1 MGKVLHRYGCTSNC
15 LHNSWS
21 VNTFKLLM
29 MLKLFYCKELLECH
43 FNQLVAL
50 LVFTIILDR
59 FHSLHLYS
67 SVFLKQFFICGH
79 VKDGA
84 YKEAAPR
91 SHCSHEQQFLTK
103 NKPEQNKYCI
113 INFFQRKFSTKCTIG
128 LLLFPPV

>member
-1 MGKVLHRYGCTSNC
+1 MGKVLHIYGCTSIC
-15 LHNSWS
+15 LYNSWS

-79 VKDGA
+79 VKDSA

-103 NKPEQNKYCI
+103 NKLEQNKYCI
-113 INFFQRKFSTKCTIG
+113 IKFFQRKFSTKCTIG